1 MPAGQLGLRSDLRA
15 PIERAVYRS
24 LRLWVA
30 GVEGV
35 WRDVEGVERRV
46 AEAEPGPVSGGVGAR
61 KLERRAP
68 GLTPR
73 TQCAKG
79 GVASPGAGRVPLLAT
94 T

>member
-1 MPAGQLGLRSDLRA
+1 
-15 PIERAVYRS
+15 
-24 LRLWVA
+24 
-30 GVEGV
+30 V
-35 WRDVEGVERRV
+35 WRGGVVEGVERRV
-46 AEAEPGPVSGGVGAR
+46 AEAEPGPVSGGAGAR